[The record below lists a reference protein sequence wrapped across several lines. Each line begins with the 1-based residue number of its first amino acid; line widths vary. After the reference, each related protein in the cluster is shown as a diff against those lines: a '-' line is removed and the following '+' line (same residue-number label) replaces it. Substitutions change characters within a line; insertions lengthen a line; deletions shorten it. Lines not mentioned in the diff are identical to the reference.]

1 MNDNSQKNLE
11 IECKFLLR
19 DLGPIRQKLI
29 DLGAKLGKDR
39 VYERNIRYD
48 NAWDGLKLQRK
59 LLRLR
64 QDTRAR
70 LTYKGE
76 LEEAV
81 ESEARIRKELEMEV
95 EDFETA
101 AAILE
106 LVGFEQKQVYEKY
119 RETFELGR
127 VEVVLDEMP
136 FGDFVELE
144 GEERD
149 IRETA
154 GILGLTWSKRIL
166 DNYLTIMDHLKHE
179 HHLPFD
185 DLTFENFSQSE
196 ISASSIFEFNEWDA

>member
-1 MNDNSQKNLE
+1 MTKNTQKNLE
-11 IECKFLLR
+11 IEIKFLVR
-19 DLGPIRQKLI
+19 DLYAIRQKLI
-29 DLGAKLGKDR
+29 ELGAKLKKDR
-39 VYERNIRYD
+39 VYERNIRFD
-48 NAWDGLKLQRK
+48 NAWDGLMLQRK

-76 LEEAV
+76 LEQPV

-106 LVGFEQKQVYEKY
+106 LVGFERKQVYEKY

-144 GEERD
+144 GEESD

-154 GILGLTWSKRIL
+154 GILSLNWSNRIL
-166 DNYLTIMDHLKHE
+166 DNYLTIMDQLKNE

-185 DLTFENFSQSE
+185 DLTFDNFSQSE
-196 ISASSIFEFNEWDA
+196 ISASSILEFSE

>member
-1 MNDNSQKNLE
+1 MTKNTQKNLE
-11 IECKFLLR
+11 IETKFLVR
-19 DLGPIRQKLI
+19 DIDPIRQKLI
-29 DLGAKLGKDR
+29 DLGAKLNKDR
-39 VYERNIRYD
+39 VYERNIRFD
-48 NAWDGLKLQRK
+48 NAWDGLMLQRK

-70 LTYKGE
+70 LTFKGE
-76 LEEAV
+76 LEQPV
-81 ESEARIRKELEMEV
+81 KSEARVRKELEMEV

-106 LVGFEQKQVYEKY
+106 LVGFEPKQIYEKY

-144 GEERD
+144 GEEDD

-154 GILGLTWSKRIL
+154 GVLGLNWNHRIL
-166 DNYLTIMDHLKHE
+166 DNYLTIMDQLKNE
-179 HHLPFD
+179 HHLPFN
-185 DLTFENFSQSE
+185 DLTFDNFSQGE
-196 ISASSIFEFNEWDA
+196 ILASSILEFSG

>member
-1 MNDNSQKNLE
+1 MMDNTQKNLE
-11 IECKFLLR
+11 IEVKFLVRELV
-19 DLGPIRQKLI
+19 PIRQKLI
-29 DLGAKLGKDR
+29 DLEAKLKKDR
-39 VYERNIRYD
+39 VYERNIRFD
-48 NAWDGLKLQRK
+48 NAWDGLMLQRK

-76 LEEAV
+76 SEQPV

-101 AAILE
+101 VAILE
-106 LVGFEQKQVYEKY
+106 LVGFEQKQIYEKY
-119 RETFELGR
+119 RETFELGQ

-144 GEERD
+144 GEEND

-154 GILGLTWSKRIL
+154 RVLGLNWSNRIL
-166 DNYLTIMDHLKHE
+166 DNYLTIMDQLKNE
-179 HHLPFD
+179 HHLPFN
-185 DLTFENFSQSE
+185 DLTFDNFSQNE
-196 ISASSIFEFNEWDA
+196 ISASSILEFSG